1 MLDRLCFVGS
11 NGMGTLIYEPAVIH
25 PSETY
30 LKDIGAIE
38 YADHLIAKDAGVNS
52 ANSKLIDLTI
62 TKIIKDNF

>member
-1 MLDRLCFVGS
+1 
-11 NGMGTLIYEPAVIH
+11 MGTLIYEPAVIH